1 MPTSPPNETARRDS
15 WKTLPLPEV
24 RAALGLDEC
33 YTAEEFARIQHGLIP
48 QEMEDKW
55 FVFYEDDWL
64 YLHRS
69 WTGACI
75 YGLRFEPTDAGV
87 SVVESWASRDTNH
100 YKQTRIDYDRTM
112 LKFLIDAFLLGKRVA
127 FPVPSDVPASVPAG
141 IYQHHLVGR
150 AYPETAHPTDK
161 PRARS
166 FWERITRWFRRSDDA
181 AS

>member
-1 MPTSPPNETARRDS
+1 MSVMPTSLSNGTATRDS

-24 RAALGLDEC
+24 RAPLGFEES
-33 YTAEEFARIQHGLIP
+33 YTTEEFERIKRGLIP

-55 FVFYEDDWL
+55 FVFYEDPWL

-75 YGLRFEPTDAGV
+75 YALRFQPAGAGA
-87 SVVESWASRDTNH
+87 SAVESWVSRDTNH
-100 YKQTRIDYDRTM
+100 YKETGTDYDRAM
-112 LKFLIDAFLLGKRVA
+112 LKFLIDAFLLGKHVA

-141 IYQHHLVGR
+141 VYQHHLVGR
-150 AYPETAHPTDK
+150 AYPETTCPTDE

-166 FWERITRWFRRSDDA
+166 FWERIQEMVREER
-181 AS
+181 

>member
-24 RAALGLDEC
+24 RAPLGFEES
-33 YTAEEFARIQHGLIP
+33 YTSEEFERIKRGLIP

-55 FVFYEDDWL
+55 FVFYEGAWL

-75 YGLRFEPTDAGV
+75 YGLRFEPADEGAST
-87 SVVESWASRDTNH
+87 VESWVSRDTNH
-100 YKQTRIDYDRTM
+100 YRETRIDYDRAM

-141 IYQHHLVGR
+141 VCQHHLVGR
-150 AYPETAHPTDK
+150 AYPETAYRTDQ

-166 FWERITRWFRRSDDA
+166 FWERIRRWFGRSDDVA
-181 AS
+181 